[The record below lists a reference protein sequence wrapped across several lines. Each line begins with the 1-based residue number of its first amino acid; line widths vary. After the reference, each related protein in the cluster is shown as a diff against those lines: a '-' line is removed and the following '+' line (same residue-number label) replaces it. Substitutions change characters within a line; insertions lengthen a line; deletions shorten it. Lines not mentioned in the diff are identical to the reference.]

1 MNIRIEDVRSLLWV
15 NRIWV
20 AVVLMMVV
28 SLILLLVLVRPMS
41 EKVKGGIDMLE
52 GDKVKLAEYAKM
64 SPQSIPAEKVLEN
77 EESYVGALEAQLNKM
92 RQTVGKGDFKWA
104 IASLEPGKKYPDPRK
119 FKLEYNKAKP
129 KLIKEW
135 DASLV
140 QFANGTLT
148 GLFWDIRGEPS
159 PEQMLII
166 QKEFSIVKTLL
177 DIITD
182 PKTAVSYVH
191 ILAVNPGE
199 TKIVHSKPLAGV
211 IRAGEK
217 PPAAAP
223 GAYKKIPIK
232 LVLDID
238 YRTLNLLLDGILRS
252 PYKFNLNVSLIERLG
267 MIGDTTVEPLVRV
280 DMDVESVDFNPV
292 L

>member
-1 MNIRIEDVRSLLWV
+1 MNIRIEDVRSLLWA

-20 AVVLMMVV
+20 VVALMVVV
-28 SLILLLVLVRPMS
+28 SLILWLVLARPMS
-41 EKVKGGIDMLE
+41 QKVKDGIDMLE

-77 EESYVGALEAQLNKM
+77 EESYVEALEAQLNKI
-92 RQTVGKGDFKWA
+92 RQTVGKGDFKWD
-104 IASLEPGKKYPDPRK
+104 IASLEPGEKYPDPRK
-119 FKLEYNKAKP
+119 FKLEYNKVKP

-140 QFANGTLT
+140 QFVNGTLT

-166 QKEFSIVKTLL
+166 QKEFSLVKTLL

-191 ILAVNPGE
+191 TLAVNPDE
-199 TKIVHSKPLAGV
+199 IKIVQSKALGGV
-211 IRAGEK
+211 IRAGKK
-217 PPAAAP
+217 PAAAAP
-223 GAYKKIPIK
+223 GVYKKIPIK

-238 YRTLNLLLDGILRS
+238 YRTLNLFLDGILRS
-252 PYKFNLNVSLIERLG
+252 PYKFNLNISLIERLG
-267 MIGDTTVEPLVRV
+267 MLGDTTIEPLVRV

>member
-1 MNIRIEDVRSLLWV
+1 
-15 NRIWV
+15 
-20 AVVLMMVV
+20 
-28 SLILLLVLVRPMS
+28 
-41 EKVKGGIDMLE
+41 
-52 GDKVKLAEYAKM
+52 M

-77 EESYVGALEAQLNKM
+77 EESYVRALEAQLNKI
-92 RQTVGKGDFKWA
+92 RQTVGKGDFKWD

-148 GLFWDIRGEPS
+148 GLFWNIRGEPS
-159 PEQMLII
+159 PQQMLII

-191 ILAVNPGE
+191 TLAVNPGE
-199 TKIVHSKPLAGV
+199 LKVVHSKALGGV
-211 IRAGEK
+211 IKRGVAGK
-217 PPAAAP
+217 QPAAAAP

-238 YRTLNLLLDGILRS
+238 YRTLTLLLDGILRS
-252 PYKFNLNVSLIERLG
+252 PYKFNLNISLIERLG
-267 MIGDTTVEPLVRV
+267 MLGDTTVEPLVQV